1 APADE
6 SRADDGQASGDE
18 TARAETMPA
27 ETDAQKI
34 EAIAAGETHDAQT
47 GGTETTRNNDDATA
61 TRVTDADEIIAEA
74 DILPTETAG
83 YDTAAMAH
91 QLLEP
96 KIFDE
101 PDPDIPVITVSDTDT
116 IAMQQQAESAQTE
129 TAESRQPLPQN
140 TDEAANQAN
149 ENDASQNAINHGQNA
164 NATANQQIESVAQ
177 RNQSQPAA
185 QSAINPVQNANV
197 PANQQNE
204 TDAPRSMTQS
214 ATQNATNPAQN
225 ANATASRPNETAV
238 PRNTTQYMAT
248 ADGAQSEESAL
259 PHSPVITP
267 SRAVTIKNN
276 QYLDIVYPGS
286 GWVYLGET
294 EPNRD
299 TKKEPIVSYFG
310 RKLGTTDTT
319 FSLRSRKPGKTLLHF
334 YKNDALTGQY
344 IDDYLEVSIEN
355 ESAAAGQRTTA
366 PAYAQVVPP
375 KPSRQTRQAYENAA
389 TDANEAKSG
398 QPENDTG
405 RAAEQQPAS
414 PATAAQQPETEP
426 QKPAQD
432 TPPAV
437 VLPTAD
443 ERGVRTVIQT
453 TESAPGG
460 DSKPPAPAPSYAG
473 ATVPAT
479 EDRTQPAADE
489 NGADLL
495 ERAKHAYADKQYEN
509 ALDLVQRYL
518 DDATEKIDEAL
529 FLQGQI
535 LEADSSVKSIR
546 SAIDSYESLTKNYP
560 MSALWKKANNRI
572 IYLKRFYIEIR

>member
-1 APADE
+1 
-6 SRADDGQASGDE
+6 
-18 TARAETMPA
+18 
-27 ETDAQKI
+27 
-34 EAIAAGETHDAQT
+34 
-47 GGTETTRNNDDATA
+47 
-61 TRVTDADEIIAEA
+61 
-74 DILPTETAG
+74 L
-83 YDTAAMAH
+83 
-91 QLLEP
+91 
-96 KIFDE
+96 
-101 PDPDIPVITVSDTDT
+101 
-116 IAMQQQAESAQTE
+116 
-129 TAESRQPLPQN
+129 
-140 TDEAANQAN
+140 
-149 ENDASQNAINHGQNA
+149 
-164 NATANQQIESVAQ
+164 
-177 RNQSQPAA
+177 
-185 QSAINPVQNANV
+185 
-197 PANQQNE
+197 
-204 TDAPRSMTQS
+204 
-214 ATQNATNPAQN
+214 ATQRATNPAQN

-238 PRNTTQYMAT
+238 PRNTTQYMAA
-248 ADGAQSEESAL
+248 ADGAQSEESAT

-267 SRAVTIKNN
+267 SRTVTIKNN

-344 IDDYLEVSIEN
+344 IDDYLEVSIDN

-398 QPENDTG
+398 QPENDSERT
-405 RAAEQQPAS
+405 AEQQPTS
-414 PATAAQQPETEP
+414 PATAAQRPETEP
-426 QKPAQD
+426 QKPAPD
-432 TPPAV
+432 SPPAV

-460 DSKPPAPAPSYAG
+460 DSKPPAPAPSYGG
-473 ATVPAT
+473 ATAPTAESRAQT
-479 EDRTQPAADE
+479 AADE
-489 NGADLL
+489 SGADLL
-495 ERAKHAYADKQYEN
+495 EQAKRAFADKQYEN

-535 LEADSSVKSIR
+535 LEADSSVKSVR

-560 MSALWKKANNRI
+560 MSAFWKKANNRI